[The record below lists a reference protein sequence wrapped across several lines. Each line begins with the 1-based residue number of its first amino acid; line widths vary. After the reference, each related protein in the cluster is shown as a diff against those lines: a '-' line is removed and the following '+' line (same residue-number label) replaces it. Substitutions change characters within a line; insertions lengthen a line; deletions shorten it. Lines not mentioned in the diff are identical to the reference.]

1 LNTLTLNENPTP
13 PTLDGQGPIW
23 LQIRR
28 ALSSAIARGDWPP
41 GTRVPSE
48 LALTEH
54 YGASRMTV
62 HKAIQSLAGE
72 GLVERR
78 RKHGTMVAD
87 RAQERPV
94 FEIWDIASEA
104 RRLGGRYRFELVERE
119 TVASDSHPQELH
131 GFEAG
136 TPMLRVVCVH
146 YCDRHA
152 LQIEERYISVAAAPK
167 VVLEKFSRTPPG
179 RWLLKH
185 VPWTEAEHTI
195 LARPAT
201 DFIARHLGIGK
212 SDACLVVERRTW
224 NDTQPVTFARLWHP
238 GERYRLV
245 GRFRPSHL

>member
-1 LNTLTLNENPTP
+1 MSTVPNAP
-13 PTLDGQGPIW
+13 PLDGQGPIW

-48 LALTEH
+48 IALTEH

-78 RKHGTMVAD
+78 RKHGTLVAD

-104 RRLGGRYRFELVERE
+104 RRLGGRYHFELLERTTE
-119 TVASDSHPQELH
+119 ASDQHPAELH
-131 GFEAG
+131 GFEPG
-136 TPMLRVVCVH
+136 TPMLRLVCAH
-146 YCDRHA
+146 YCDKAA
-152 LQIEERYISVAAAPK
+152 LQIEERYISIAAAPK
-167 VVLEKFSRTPPG
+167 VVLEKFSRTAPG

-195 LARPAT
+195 LARPAPAA
-201 DFIARHLGIGK
+201 IAGRLGVDSG
-212 SDACLVVERRTW
+212 DACLVVERRTW
-224 NDTQPVTFARLWHP
+224 NDTIPVTFARLWHP

>member
-1 LNTLTLNENPTP
+1 MNANPTP
-13 PTLDGQGPIW
+13 PPLDGQGPIW

-28 ALSSAIARGDWPP
+28 ALSSAIARGEWPP

-48 LALTEH
+48 LTLTDH

-78 RKHGTMVAD
+78 RKHGTLVAD

-104 RRLGGRYRFELVERE
+104 RRLGGRYRFEVIERT
-119 TVASDSHPQELH
+119 TVASDAHPLDLH
-131 GFEAG
+131 GFEPE
-136 TPMLRVVCVH
+136 TPMLRIVCVH

-152 LQIEERYISVAAAPK
+152 LQVEERYISIAAAPK
-167 VVLEKFSRTPPG
+167 VVLEKFTRSPPG
-179 RWLLKH
+179 RWLLRH

-195 LARPAT
+195 LARQAPDSVANP
-201 DFIARHLGIGK
+201 LGIEKG
-212 SDACLVVERRTW
+212 DACLVVERRTW
-224 NDTQPVTFARLWHP
+224 NDTVPVTFARLWHP